1 MEIEMQTATTMNAN
15 TSFFAHPLFLRRVLL
30 LDAITCVV
38 TGLAMALGADMATRL
53 TALPSGLLTTAG
65 ASLFPTALFMAW
77 VATRKPI
84 PAAGVWLVIL
94 GNVGWALGSLILLT
108 WLVPFN
114 ALGAGFVMMQA
125 LAVAGM
131 AALEF
136 VGLRRI

>member
-1 MEIEMQTATTMNAN
+1 MQTATTMNAN
-15 TSFFAHPLFLRRVLL
+15 TSFFAHPLFLHRVLL

-38 TGLAMALGADMATRL
+38 TGLAMTLGADLTTQF

-65 ASLFPTALFMAW
+65 ASLFPIAFFMAW

-94 GNVGWALGSLILLT
+94 GNVGWALGSLALLSGI
-108 WLVPFN
+108 VSFN
-114 ALGAGFVMMQA
+114 ALGAGFVTMQA
-125 LAVAGM
+125 LAVAGLG
-131 AALEF
+131 ALEF